1 MPLQPFLYP
10 QNDGDP
16 SAVTS
21 RVPHF
26 WLMLPEVGILTL
38 TIERVRVLRSESPLM
53 IHLSVFETIGFE
65 RIETR
70 LSLQIWPRFSVVC
83 EPADLAL
90 RFWFLQLLWFYL
102 PYNPV
107 SARIPE
113 RYQSQPCSCIVHRFL
128 PGRPV
133 S

>member
-1 MPLQPFLYP
+1 MGGCLGWRQLG
-10 QNDGDP
+10 QV
-16 SAVTS
+16 A
-21 RVPHF
+21 HF

-38 TIERVRVLRSESPLM
+38 TIERVRVLRSESPSM

-90 RFWFLQLLWFYL
+90 RF
-102 PYNPV
+102 
-107 SARIPE
+107 
-113 RYQSQPCSCIVHRFL
+113 
-128 PGRPV
+128 
-133 S
+133 